1 MYQDNVVLCGA
12 SAYEQKFY
20 FNQDFNALP
29 DHVKQELQIMCV
41 LYTED
46 VGGILTLEFDENGR
60 LQFKTEALEADA
72 RYDEIGSGL
81 KIKQLQQ
88 DKKELLESLE
98 MYYKVF
104 FLGDIPE
111 EELKKTSGSETE
123 SMQTRKAG
131 TGKRT
136 IHGDAV
142 ENRKR
147 TDG

>member
-1 MYQDNVVLCGA
+1 MSNNKEVVLCV
-12 SAYEQKFY
+12 SNAYQKKFY
-20 FNQDFNALP
+20 LNENFNGLP
-29 DHVKQELQIMCV
+29 QGIKDELKIMCV

-111 EELKKTSGSETE
+111 EELKKTSGSE
-123 SMQTRKAG
+123 
-131 TGKRT
+131 
-136 IHGDAV
+136 D
-142 ENRKR
+142 
-147 TDG
+147 